1 MQVGQRMSTPVIT
14 IPPEMPITEALEL
27 LRREKIRRAPVVR
40 RGKVIGIVTDRDLR
54 DASPSKATSLSIW
67 EINYLL
73 SRITVREVMSEKVL
87 TVSEDTPIEQAACLM
102 ADNQVGGLP
111 VMRGRK
117 MVGMITETDIFK
129 AFLEL
134 LGARREGVRFSVLA
148 KNQPGDLARLS
159 QAIYAAGGDIL
170 ALGAFAGDSPSNYNI
185 TFKVA
190 GVGKAKLKAL
200 IEPLV
205 VQLLDIR
212 EV

>member
-1 MQVGQRMSTPVIT
+1 MLVGQRMSTPVIT
-14 IPPEMPITEALEL
+14 VPPEMPITEALEL
-27 LRREKIRRAPVVR
+27 LRREKIRRAPVIR
-40 RGKVIGIVTDRDLR
+40 RGKVVGIVTARDLH

-87 TVSEDTPIEQAACLM
+87 SVSEDTPIEQAACLM

-117 MVGMITETDIFK
+117 VVGIITETDIFK

-134 LGARREGVRFSVLA
+134 LGARQKGVRFSVLA
-148 KNQPGDLARLS
+148 KNQPGDLARIS
-159 QAIYAAGGDIL
+159 QAIHAAGGDIL

-185 TFKVA
+185 TFRVA
-190 GVGKAKLKAL
+190 GVGKAKLKTL